1 MKPHFSERE
10 RKVLDL
16 RENREMTYTAIAKEI
31 GLSVSRAS
39 QIYRQARL
47 KQNMVERREAERQK
61 ALLNEYTGFSGE
73 DLDFFFEGLRWYQR
87 QLRAELPEVA
97 ETYLAIEALK
107 KKLVAMMYRET
118 L

>member
-10 RKVLDL
+10 LKVLDL
-16 RENREMTYTAIAKEI
+16 REN
-31 GLSVSRAS
+31 
-39 QIYRQARL
+39 Q
-47 KQNMVERREAERQK
+47 ERREAERQK
-61 ALLNEYTGFSGE
+61 ALLNEYTGFSRE
-73 DLDFFFEGLRWYQR
+73 ELDFFFEGLRWYQR